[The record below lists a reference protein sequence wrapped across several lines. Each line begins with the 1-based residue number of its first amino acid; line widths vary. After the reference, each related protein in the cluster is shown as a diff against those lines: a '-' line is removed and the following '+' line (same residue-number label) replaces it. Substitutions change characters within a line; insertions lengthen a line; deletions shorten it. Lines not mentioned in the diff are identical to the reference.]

1 MLPWVSD
8 SGTPSISI
16 TGSINDVLLM
26 KVCLSCGVSFP
37 GDQWVCPSCNSR
49 PPLIEGYLAFA
60 PELATAN
67 DGFRQE
73 YFEQLEKIEANHFWF
88 RSRNRLIF
96 QAFEKYFPDAENM
109 LEIGCGTGF
118 ILSGMEKAFPRL
130 KPSGSEL
137 YSEGLRSAAQ
147 RLRQAELFQMD
158 ARRIPFE
165 EEFDVI
171 GAFDVLEHINEDEA
185 VMLQMHRALRP
196 GGGVI
201 VTVPQ
206 HPFLWSSWDD
216 ISCHQRR
223 YSRGELARKMNKAG
237 FRNVRITSFFTL
249 LLPMMILSRL
259 SSGRGSGKE
268 SEPDLASEFGM
279 PRPINNLCEKICDLE
294 RSLLKSGL
302 SFPAGGSLLYVGMK
316 E

>member
-8 SGTPSISI
+8 SGTLSTSI
-16 TGSINDVLLM
+16 TGSINEELQM
-26 KVCLSCGVSFP
+26 KACLSCGVSFP

-49 PPLIEGYLAFA
+49 PPLIEGYPAFA
-60 PELATAN
+60 PELAAGN

-96 QAFEKYFPDAENM
+96 QALERYFPDAENV
-109 LEIGCGTGF
+109 LEIGCGTGY
-118 ILSGMEKAFPRL
+118 ILAGMEKAFPHLRL
-130 KPSGSEL
+130 SGSEVC
-137 YSEGLRSAAQ
+137 SAGLRSASQ

-165 EEFDVI
+165 GEFDVI
-171 GAFDVLEHINEDEA
+171 GAFDVLEHIDEDEA
-185 VMLQMHRALRP
+185 VLFQIHKALRR

-206 HPFLWSSWDD
+206 HPFLWSPWDD

-223 YSRGELARKMNKAG
+223 YSRRELARKMKKAG
-237 FRNVRITSFFTL
+237 FRTVRASSFFTF
-249 LLPMMILSRL
+249 LLPLMILSRFG
-259 SSGRGSGKE
+259 SGRRTCKGN
-268 SEPDLASEFGM
+268 EPDLASEFGM
-279 PRPINNLCEKICDLE
+279 PRSINKLCEKICDLE
-294 RSLLKSGL
+294 RSLLGSGL
-302 SFPAGGSLLYVGMK
+302 SFPAGGSLLFVGVK
-316 E
+316 D